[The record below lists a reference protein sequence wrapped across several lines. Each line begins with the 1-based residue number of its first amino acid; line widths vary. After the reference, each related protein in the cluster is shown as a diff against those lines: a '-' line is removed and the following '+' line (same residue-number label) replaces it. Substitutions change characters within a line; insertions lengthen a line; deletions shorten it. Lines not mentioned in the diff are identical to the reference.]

1 MWVICGRWFCWRIF
15 VRHFVVKVFIVSK
28 IICFHS
34 YTYGYKTGDWEI
46 FCELCEHQHTL
57 FHAVT
62 ILSKC
67 CPFIGYALFDRS
79 KSKSSTYRMIFWNV
93 LLLKLFNFSY
103 NKEKMLIYMGQNSLL
118 IRFVNFHLQNNYHF
132 QFIFLPENSYF
143 CPSRFCAAILSL
155 ILKWVL
161 STE

>member
-1 MWVICGRWFCWRIF
+1 MSTLRWTTDCQKWNKIKHLKSLKIIVDNLLILPPCLWVICGRWFYWRIF

-103 NKEKMLIYMGQNSLL
+103 NKEKMLIHMGQNL
-118 IRFVNFHLQNNYHF
+118 
-132 QFIFLPENSYF
+132 
-143 CPSRFCAAILSL
+143 
-155 ILKWVL
+155 
-161 STE
+161 